1 MEEVIVEK
9 KETKRDTNMELLRI
23 VAMFMVITLHC
34 LGNGQLLGNTSISVY
49 NIIAIRLLDF
59 FSLTA
64 NAIFLII
71 SGYYS
76 IDKKFNIKRILT
88 LWGKT
93 IFYSILIY
101 IICNFFNLNI
111 QSVTSASFVSFFPI
125 LSGEYWF
132 INAYIVLYF
141 LSPILNVML
150 NKLNRKQF
158 KYLLITSII
167 MIGIIRVIFNPGGT
181 LTGTMLPVIL
191 VYMIGAYMRK
201 FVTIEP
207 KKYCFVK
214 YILFTAI
221 ATFIFIT
228 LSIILKLIDNNII
241 YSLIKRIISEFREYS
256 NILILIMTILIFY
269 KFKTITIKSKFIS
282 KIITIISPSVFS
294 IYLIHQ
300 SINIR
305 DTMWLKMGI
314 MQYADSWFMLPYI
327 LIMIAMVFIIC
338 LCIDLIRRVSYYGI
352 KKVPIITKILEK
364 INEKLYKINSRINN
378 YIAD

>member
-1 MEEVIVEK
+1 MEETNVQK
-9 KETKRDTNMELLRI
+9 NGKTRDTNMELLRI

-150 NKLNRKQF
+150 NKLNQKQF

-167 MIGIIRVIFNPGGT
+167 MIGIIKVIFNPGGT

-207 KKYCFVK
+207 K
-214 YILFTAI
+214 
-221 ATFIFIT
+221 
-228 LSIILKLIDNNII
+228 NIVW
-241 YSLIKRIISEFREYS
+241 L
-256 NILILIMTILIFY
+256 NIFY
-269 KFKTITIKSKFIS
+269 L
-282 KIITIISPSVFS
+282 PLLQHL
-294 IYLIHQ
+294 YL
-300 SINIR
+300 
-305 DTMWLKMGI
+305 
-314 MQYADSWFMLPYI
+314 
-327 LIMIAMVFIIC
+327 
-338 LCIDLIRRVSYYGI
+338 
-352 KKVPIITKILEK
+352 
-364 INEKLYKINSRINN
+364 
-378 YIAD
+378 